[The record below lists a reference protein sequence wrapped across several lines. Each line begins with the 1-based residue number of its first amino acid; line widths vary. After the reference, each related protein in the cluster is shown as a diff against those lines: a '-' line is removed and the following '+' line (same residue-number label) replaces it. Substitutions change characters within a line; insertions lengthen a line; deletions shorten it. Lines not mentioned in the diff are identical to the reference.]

1 MMWIRAVLLLAAG
14 LCAGTMVAAG
24 FFAFITAIGVV
35 TTYAQRTHT
44 AKHIKLYETTLA
56 TGAILCNAWWALGFK
71 LNLGA
76 FGGVM
81 LAVTGICYGIFV
93 GSLIIALAET
103 IQTIPVFFRR
113 AKITR
118 GLSVIV
124 IAFAIG
130 KCVGNILFYILD
142 MTV

>member
-1 MMWIRAVLLLAAG
+1 MWIRAVLLSAAG

-56 TGAILCNAWWALGFK
+56 TGAILCNAWWALGLR
-71 LNLGA
+71 LNLGG
-76 FGGVM
+76 FGSFFT
-81 LAVTGICYGIFV
+81 AVSGICYGIFV

-113 AKITR
+113 AKITK

-130 KCVGNILFYILD
+130 KCVGNILFYILE
-142 MTV
+142 MSV

>member
-1 MMWIRAVLLLAAG
+1 MWIKGVLLAAAG

-44 AKHIKLYETTLA
+44 AGKIKLYETTLA
-56 TGAILCNAWWALGFK
+56 TGAIICNAWWALGLK
-71 LNLGA
+71 LGLGV
-76 FGGVM
+76 FGNVLMGVS
-81 LAVTGICYGIFV
+81 GICYGIFV

-118 GLSVIV
+118 GLSVII
-124 IAFAIG
+124 IAFAVG
-130 KCVGNILFYILD
+130 KCIGNLLFYILG
-142 MTV
+142 MA

>member
-1 MMWIRAVLLLAAG
+1 MWIRAVLLSAAG
-14 LCAGTMVAAG
+14 FCAGTMVAAG

-56 TGAILCNAWWALGFK
+56 TGAILCNAWWTLGFQIK
-71 LNLGA
+71 LGA
-76 FGGVM
+76 LSDFM
-81 LAVTGICYGIFV
+81 IAVSGICYGIFV

-113 AKITR
+113 AKITT

-130 KCVGNILFYILD
+130 KCVGNILFYILK
-142 MTV
+142 MAV